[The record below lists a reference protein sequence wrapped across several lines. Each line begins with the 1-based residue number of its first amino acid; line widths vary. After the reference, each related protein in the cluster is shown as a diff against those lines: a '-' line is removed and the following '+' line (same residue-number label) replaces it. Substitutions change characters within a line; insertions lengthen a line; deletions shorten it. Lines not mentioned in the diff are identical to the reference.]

1 VSFVFKPD
9 AFDFTLL
16 RMPLVDVNGY
26 DADDM
31 ELEIW
36 VDRLGYVQL
45 DVGPQRIT
53 TNNPLT
59 IDEWTYLFFYSSC
72 DPAGVG
78 IDMETCAVAIAFLQT
93 GTG

>member
-45 DVGPQRIT
+45 DIGPERIT
-53 TNNPLT
+53 SNNPLT
-59 IDEWTYLFFYSSC
+59 IDEWTYLNFYVKC
-72 DPAGVG
+72 DFVGVG
-78 IDMETCAVAIAFLQT
+78 FDEEECTTAFSFVQ
-93 GTG
+93 